1 MEGAE
6 AIRRI
11 VSESGDLRLAKLY
24 YDMPA
29 FHTRLHQEL
38 LGETYPKL
46 AGGDSADRSGDYALL
61 DRLRADCDYFLGAGG
76 RSEKHLWAGSVYAQI
91 KKMRELYD
99 ALPEKPEWLTAEA
112 IDRYAAQ
119 MAAPYQVAAY
129 HHTENGFDDKLD
141 YQTLEEAEAAA
152 QGYVAG
158 TMEADGFAYD
168 GAAVYDAET
177 RQCLR
182 VYGDYPDEKAQE
194 QATAFMQE
202 HDTAP
207 KDTELPPFLDTH
219 LIEANLLD
227 DGGRKH
233 KRQEIFEYFQAH
245 KGLAERTEFLKNS
258 YNDIWV
264 EVLTDGVRTGYH
276 AEKDGLLMW
285 EGSYLSRTSESV
297 FSWPVITEMTEGLI
311 ERGEYKIRCRGA
323 ACPI

>member
-1 MEGAE
+1 M
-6 AIRRI
+6 
-11 VSESGDLRLAKLY
+11 
-24 YDMPA
+24 
-29 FHTRLHQEL
+29 
-38 LGETYPKL
+38 
-46 AGGDSADRSGDYALL
+46 

-76 RSEKHLWAGSVYAQI
+76 RSEKHLWAGSVYTQI

-99 ALPEKPEWLTAEA
+99 ALPEKPEWLTTEA

-129 HHTENGFDDKLD
+129 HHIENGFDDKLD

-158 TMEADGFAYD
+158 TMEEDGFAYD

-177 RQCLR
+177 HQCLR

-194 QATAFMQE
+194 QAAAFALE
-202 HDTAP
+202 HDTARQN
-207 KDTELPPFLDTH
+207 TAELPAFLDMH

-245 KGLAERTEFLKNS
+245 KSLAERTEFLKNS

-297 FSWPVITEMTEGLI
+297 FHGRSSP
-311 ERGEYKIRCRGA
+311 R
-323 ACPI
+323 

>member
-38 LGETYPKL
+38 LGETYLKL
-46 AGGDSADRSGDYALL
+46 AGGDSADHSADYVLL
-61 DRLRADCDYFLGAGG
+61 DRLRTDCDYFLGAGG

-99 ALPEKPEWLTAEA
+99 ALQEKPEWLTAEA

-129 HHTENGFDDKLD
+129 HHFENGFDDKLD

-158 TMEADGFAYD
+158 TMEEDGFAYD

-177 RQCLR
+177 HKCLR
-182 VYGDYPDEKAQE
+182 VYGEYPDEKAQE
-194 QATAFMQE
+194 QAVAFALE
-202 HDTAP
+202 HDAARQNTA
-207 KDTELPPFLDTH
+207 ELPAFLDMH

-245 KGLAERTEFLKNS
+245 KGLTERTEFLQRRVS
-258 YNDIWV
+258 H
-264 EVLTDGVRTGYH
+264 R
-276 AEKDGLLMW
+276 
-285 EGSYLSRTSESV
+285 
-297 FSWPVITEMTEGLI
+297 
-311 ERGEYKIRCRGA
+311 
-323 ACPI
+323 